1 MGDETARKAADR
13 ERERERERGQLE
25 LILARIAN
33 DSLLSL
39 YSLSSLPPRPN
50 KKRENI
56 SIKICML

>member
-13 ERERERERGQLE
+13 QRGQLE

-39 YSLSSLPPRPN
+39 YRPTLPPTAPEQ
-50 KKRENI
+50 KEGEYI
-56 SIKICML
+56 D